1 MDFSEDNAKLP
12 IAFSYKPAVEA
23 SCALEDPIL
32 QYICSKDF
40 VPMMRTVFKA
50 KLFHPISEV
59 YRYTRTYE
67 QGLSVAGCLM
77 ETLNECIHQVTTD
90 EWNKWMMCFL
100 RLQLNMLD
108 YLNRWEDYIACF
120 DQVRQAMADGQLDAH
135 YSFLFSLSRYEIIQR
150 KLNKKKR
157 GHKLGGL
164 LRHQQNRLSKEEID
178 DRFDRALQL
187 LKHAYLSQS
196 GCLWF

>member
-1 MDFSEDNAKLP
+1 MRITLP
-12 IAFSYKPAVEA
+12 NGKWRKRMKIKALPPFAELHKVRAGNYK
-23 SCALEDPIL
+23 
-32 QYICSKDF
+32 
-40 VPMMRTVFKA
+40 MFKA